1 LAYGSALLAGLLVF
15 AIVSLLLFDRFEAG
29 QRDLGL
35 RSTVEQLAAIE
46 RAGAAKFALDSA
58 RLAAVQARRES
69 NGMAIAGPDGRAAA
83 SFGAPLPQP
92 IAAAAAAGATPT
104 LLTVKLGEKSY
115 RLATLRLAGDRGAK
129 ITLAWRDDDTDEALD
144 RNLILAFLL
153 GTPVVLLTAVLGGW
167 TAAGRGLTP
176 LRTMAAKASAI
187 AADRLDQRLV
197 EPNSSDEMTTLARA
211 LNNMLER
218 LQGAFDRERRLTS
231 DVSHELRAPLAVIRA
246 AADHALA
253 SGADAITLRSS
264 MQTVALEADE
274 LEKAITEVLAAARS
288 DTESNSIEGTADVAA
303 VAFDVAEEFYPLC
316 RARHVTMRV
325 ECQDEAFVR
334 AAPRALVRA
343 VRAVLHNAVVH
354 AQTAVRVTSI
364 IEDSAVRLRVSDDG
378 AGFSQAALAH
388 AKRTLLARR
397 WRARARRWNGFRP
410 AHRRDDRNRYGR
422 IDRACERRKR
432 RERNVHEPLA
442 QDRNALSGP

>member
-1 LAYGSALLAGLLVF
+1 LWEFDRDSGSNVIECTSPGCAVSSRRAANPARSKRSAAAVTVSSRRTPADLDRARLTLAYGSALLAGLLVF

-69 NGMAIAGPDGRAAA
+69 DGMAIAGPDGRAAA

-129 ITLAWRDDDTDEALD
+129 IALAWRDDDTDEALD

-176 LRTMAAKASAI
+176 LRTMAAKA
-187 AADRLDQRLV
+187 
-197 EPNSSDEMTTLARA
+197 
-211 LNNMLER
+211 
-218 LQGAFDRERRLTS
+218 
-231 DVSHELRAPLAVIRA
+231 
-246 AADHALA
+246 
-253 SGADAITLRSS
+253 
-264 MQTVALEADE
+264 
-274 LEKAITEVLAAARS
+274 
-288 DTESNSIEGTADVAA
+288 
-303 VAFDVAEEFYPLC
+303 
-316 RARHVTMRV
+316 
-325 ECQDEAFVR
+325 EAFVR

-388 AKRTLLARR
+388 AKERFWREDGARGRGGGTGLGLPIAETIVTGMGGSIELANGESGANVTFTSRSHKIATRSPALEQQSTGLTVARSASKAALLPCEGNL
-397 WRARARRWNGFRP
+397 RALLF
-410 AHRRDDRNRYGR
+410 DDL
-422 IDRACERRKR
+422 DRA
-432 RERNVHEPLA
+432 
-442 QDRNALSGP
+442 ALFMSSHFGRS